1 MCREIFKALLEELDR
16 SIPRTHDL
24 LDLLHELLPTH
35 SSLKRISRGTVFL
48 TQFAVEFRYPGKNA
62 TKRQALAALRWAERI
77 RQECRTILGIK
88 PPRRKKP

>member
-1 MCREIFKALLEELDR
+1 
-16 SIPRTHDL
+16 
-24 LDLLHELLPTH
+24 
-35 SSLKRISRGTVFL
+35 VFL